1 MLKCS
6 KISEIVSLEPISPLL
21 LHFQRARYNVKGF
34 SYAVW
39 TPCYHSHFIGNE
51 TEGQTGSV
59 IQPRSFSCYALLL
72 SFKPSF
78 LSLKP
83 SSDSWHL
90 DLRVSSIPIPCF
102 HCPWAFTLFRLP
114 EIVYC
119 WACVWWMSSSPT
131 DREVCYLWHL
141 RWAGVDSHT
150 CASWFPQPH
159 FQPPVLGPHSFHS
172 REISLSFFCSSRSKT
187 SSVWAPKV
195 FWFSPKLSQVISSPD
210 LWKLDSPEL

>member
-114 EIVYC
+114 EIVYLLGLRLVNELKPHWQRGLLSLAPSMGWC
-119 WACVWWMSSSPT
+119 WLPHVRKLVSTATFSASCSGSPFLPLQR
-131 DREVCYLWHL
+131 D
-141 RWAGVDSHT
+141 
-150 CASWFPQPH
+150 F
-159 FQPPVLGPHSFHS
+159 
-172 REISLSFFCSSRSKT
+172 SLF
-187 SSVWAPKV
+187 
-195 FWFSPKLSQVISSPD
+195 L
-210 LWKLDSPEL
+210 L